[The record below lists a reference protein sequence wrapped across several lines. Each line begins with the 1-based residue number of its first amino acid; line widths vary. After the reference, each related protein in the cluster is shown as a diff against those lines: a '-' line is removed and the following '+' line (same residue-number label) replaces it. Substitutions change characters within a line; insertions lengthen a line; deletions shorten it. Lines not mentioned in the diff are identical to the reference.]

1 MATQASRDSVAADDE
16 SLSELVLFWAV
27 SKRTRTCKDSEA
39 NANIAHHG
47 TKELRIS
54 ALTSEIV
61 IKSTALY
68 CTHKTESQSNVEHE
82 IRGSPFPIKTAI
94 KTYRGR
100 SDPDILPL
108 A

>member
-39 NANIAHHG
+39 NANIG

-54 ALTSEIV
+54 ALKSEI
-61 IKSTALY
+61 A
-68 CTHKTESQSNVEHE
+68 
-82 IRGSPFPIKTAI
+82 
-94 KTYRGR
+94 
-100 SDPDILPL
+100 
-108 A
+108 

>member
-39 NANIAHHG
+39 NANIG

-54 ALTSEIV
+54 ALASETV
-61 IKSTALY
+61 
-68 CTHKTESQSNVEHE
+68 Q
-82 IRGSPFPIKTAI
+82 
-94 KTYRGR
+94 
-100 SDPDILPL
+100 
-108 A
+108 